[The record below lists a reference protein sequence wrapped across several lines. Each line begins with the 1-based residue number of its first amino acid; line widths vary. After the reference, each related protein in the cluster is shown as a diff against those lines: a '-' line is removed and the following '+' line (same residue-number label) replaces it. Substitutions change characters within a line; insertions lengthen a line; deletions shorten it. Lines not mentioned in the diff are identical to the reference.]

1 MPTTPPTTLPT
12 TPLRLLLHYLRPQ
25 RKRFVMLM
33 CLLLTG
39 IALRLI
45 QPQIIRWFI
54 DGATEQRPLRSLIGA
69 AVLFIG
75 ATLLQQAF
83 LIATTYV
90 GENVGWRA
98 TNSLRV
104 DLARHALGL
113 DLSFHKTH
121 RPGEL
126 IERVDGDVNEL
137 AKFFSQ
143 LVVSLLG
150 NLLLL
155 IGVLAF
161 LWWEDWRIGLG
172 ITAIALL
179 SATIVEA
186 LRRRMTPRWEQLR
199 SASADLLAL
208 VEERLHGLEDVRANG
223 GEKYVMHRLYGL
235 LHGRIHAM
243 QHAMNLNVFL
253 IVFPIW
259 SFGVI
264 YAAAHLLGGA
274 RFAEG
279 ALTIGG
285 VYLIFHYIGLLEGP
299 LWEVLRQVEEFQK
312 VDASINRIGW
322 LFGVQPTVE
331 AGAPLGDVDRAAGEP
346 TAQLAASGPLA
357 LAFDN
362 VSFHYEDDPEPVLRG
377 LSFELEA
384 GRVLGLLGRTG
395 SGKSTLTKLLFRF
408 YDPTRGAVCV
418 RTGDGTHTDHPVDEE
433 SWRDLRDL
441 SQRDLRQRVALV
453 TQEVQIFNASLRHN
467 LTLFDD
473 SVDEARLVDALAQ
486 VGLGDWLAGLPDGL
500 STKLSSGGLSAGE
513 AQLLALTRLFLRD
526 PGLVVLDEASSRLD
540 PATEAAIEQALDK
553 LLAGRTAII
562 IAHRLSTVQRADEIL
577 ILEDGQIAE
586 HGDRVALSADGSSRF
601 AGLLR
606 TGLEESDRV
615 TGDGATG

>member
-1 MPTTPPTTLPT
+1 M
-12 TPLRLLLHYLRPQ
+12 RYLRPQ

-54 DGATEQRPLRSLIGA
+54 DGATEQRPLRALIGA
-69 AVLFIG
+69 AALFIG
-75 ATLLQQAF
+75 ATVLQQAF

-98 TNSLRV
+98 TNNLRV

-161 LWWEDWRIGLG
+161 LWWEDWRIGLS

-179 SATIVEA
+179 SAIIVET

-223 GEKYVMHRLYGL
+223 GEAYVMHRLYRL
-235 LHGRIHAM
+235 LHARIHAM

-253 IVFPIW
+253 IIFPIW
-259 SFGVI
+259 TFGVI
-264 YAAAHLLGGA
+264 YAAAHLLGGN

-285 VYLIFHYIGLLEGP
+285 VYLIFHYIGLLENP

-312 VDASINRIGW
+312 VAASINRIGW

-331 AGAPLGDVDRAAGEP
+331 AGALHGDVNRAAGES
-346 TAQLAASGPLA
+346 TTQLAATGPLA
-357 LAFDN
+357 LAFDS
-362 VSFHYEDDPEPVLRG
+362 VSFHYEDDPDLVLRN

-408 YDPTRGAVCV
+408 YDPTSGAVCV
-418 RTGDGTHTDHPVDEE
+418 RTSDDLADEA
-433 SWRDLRDL
+433 SWHDLRDL
-441 SQRDLRQRVALV
+441 SQRDLRQRIALV

-467 LTLFDD
+467 LTLFDET
-473 SVDEARLVDALAQ
+473 VDDARLVEALAQ
-486 VGLGDWLAGLPDGL
+486 VGLREWLRGLPAGLA
-500 STKLSSGGLSAGE
+500 TKLSSGGLSAGE

-540 PATEAAIEQALDK
+540 PATEAAIEQALGK

-577 ILEDGQIAE
+577 ILEDGQIIE
-586 HGDRVALSADGSSRF
+586 HGDRIALSADAESRF

-606 TGLEESDRV
+606 TGLEERDRV

>member
-1 MPTTPPTTLPT
+1 MGVRSPHNKTLMPTTPSTTPPV
-12 TPLRLLLHYLRPQ
+12 TPLRLLLRYLRPQ

-54 DGATEQRPLRSLIGA
+54 DGATEQRPLRALIGA
-69 AVLFIG
+69 AALFIG

-98 TNSLRV
+98 TNDLRV

-172 ITAIALL
+172 ITAIAGL
-179 SATIVEA
+179 SAIIVET

-199 SASADLLAL
+199 SASADLLAF

-253 IVFPIW
+253 IIFPIW

-285 VYLIFHYIGLLEGP
+285 VYLIFHYIGLLESP

-331 AGAPLGDVDRAAGEP
+331 AGVLHGDVDRAAAEP
-346 TAQLAASGPLA
+346 TAQLAATGPLA
-357 LAFDN
+357 LAFDS
-362 VSFHYEDDPEPVLRG
+362 VSFHYEDDPDLVLRD

-408 YDPTRGAVCV
+408 YDPTSGAVCV
-418 RTGDGTHTDHPVDEE
+418 RTSSGSADEAP
-433 SWRDLRDL
+433 WRDLRDL
-441 SQRDLRQRVALV
+441 AQRDLRQRIALV

-473 SVDEARLVDALAQ
+473 SVDDARLVEALEQ
-486 VGLGDWLAGLPDGL
+486 VGLGAWLRELPDGL

-526 PGLVVLDEASSRLD
+526 PGLIVLDEASSRLD

-553 LLAGRTAII
+553 LLRGRTAII

-577 ILEDGQIAE
+577 ILEDGQIVE
-586 HGDRVALSADGSSRF
+586 HGDRVALSANGSSRF

-606 TGLEESDRV
+606 TGLEERV
-615 TGDGATG
+615 R

>member
-1 MPTTPPTTLPT
+1 MGVRSPNNKTLMPTTPSTTPPV

-54 DGATEQRPLRSLIGA
+54 DGATEQRPLRALIGA
-69 AVLFIG
+69 AALFIG

-98 TNSLRV
+98 TNDLRV

-172 ITAIALL
+172 ITAIAGL
-179 SATIVEA
+179 SAIIVET

-253 IVFPIW
+253 IIFPIW

-285 VYLIFHYIGLLEGP
+285 VYLIFHYIGLLESP

-331 AGAPLGDVDRAAGEP
+331 AGVPRGDVDRAAAEP
-346 TAQLAASGPLA
+346 TAQLAATGPLA
-357 LAFDN
+357 LAFDS
-362 VSFHYEDDPEPVLRG
+362 VSFHYEDDPDLVLRD

-395 SGKSTLTKLLFRF
+395 SGKSTLTKLLFASTTPPAVRSACAQAVARRTKRPGAICATSRSAI
-408 YDPTRGAVCV
+408 YASALRSLPRRCRYSTPRCATTSRSSTIRWTTR
-418 RTGDGTHTDHPVDEE
+418 
-433 SWRDLRDL
+433 
-441 SQRDLRQRVALV
+441 
-453 TQEVQIFNASLRHN
+453 
-467 LTLFDD
+467 
-473 SVDEARLVDALAQ
+473 
-486 VGLGDWLAGLPDGL
+486 
-500 STKLSSGGLSAGE
+500 
-513 AQLLALTRLFLRD
+513 
-526 PGLVVLDEASSRLD
+526 ASSRRWSR
-540 PATEAAIEQALDK
+540 
-553 LLAGRTAII
+553 LAWASGCAGCRMAW
-562 IAHRLSTVQRADEIL
+562 RLSCRAAGCRRARRSCSPSPASSCATPASSCSMKPRRGSI
-577 ILEDGQIAE
+577 
-586 HGDRVALSADGSSRF
+586 RPPKPPSSRRWTSCF
-601 AGLLR
+601 VDAPPSSSPTACRRCSAR
-606 TGLEESDRV
+606 TRF
-615 TGDGATG
+615 